1 MSYYVMVC
9 EGNYPIRPIARRPAI
24 GASWMLG
31 RSVAAAAVPVPLEY
45 VLDALRPG
53 EPKAMYDAESVPV
66 MRNDVR
72 DILRAQGVS
81 NIQYFDAVLRDPVN
95 GREYRDYS
103 AFNIVGLVAC
113 ADMNASEMM
122 GTSSSVMGDADFHAL
137 VIDEKKAGGLLL
149 FRLAENISAIIVHE
163 RIRQAIE
170 QAGIP
175 GFVFYGPG
183 EWAG

>member
-9 EGNYPIRPIARRPAI
+9 EGKHPVTPIRKGPRKGGWR
-24 GASWMLG
+24 LG
-31 RSVAAAAVPVPLEY
+31 RLLTDPIDQPLSYELDSGYPGTLKAMYSAEAVPLMHDSVRA
-45 VLDALRPG
+45 VLDA
-53 EPKAMYDAESVPV
+53 A
-66 MRNDVR
+66 
-72 DILRAQGVS
+72 GVS
-81 NIQYFDAVLRDPVN
+81 NVQYFDAVVRDPASGKEHN
-95 GREYRDYS
+95 DYK

-113 ADMNASEMM
+113 ADMEASERM
-122 GTSSSVMGDADFHAL
+122 GTSASAMGDTDFHAL
-137 VIDEKKAGGLLL
+137 VIDESRTGGQLL
-149 FRLAENISAIIVHE
+149 FRLAENISAIVVHE